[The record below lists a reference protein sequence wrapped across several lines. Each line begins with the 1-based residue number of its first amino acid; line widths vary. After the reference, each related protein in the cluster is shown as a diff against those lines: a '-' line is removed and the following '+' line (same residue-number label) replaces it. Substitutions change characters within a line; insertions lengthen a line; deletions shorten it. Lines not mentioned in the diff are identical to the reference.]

1 MQSLQT
7 ALIGVSI
14 LAMFTCVHTN
24 AFAREADHGE
34 NVGHTEIPR
43 DWPNER
49 ETVSGGP
56 PPQSPDGSNNL
67 GYKAP

>member
-34 NVGHTEIPR
+34 NVGHSEIPR
-43 DWPNER
+43 DKQNEKD
-49 ETVSGGP
+49 TVSGGP
-56 PPQSPDGSNNL
+56 PSQSAVGH
-67 GYKAP
+67 KAP